1 MRQRS
6 ETWVKLAARGRFT
19 LDVVAVIGG
28 VTYTAIS
35 APVIDRALLSD
46 AMSIGNCIAASMK
59 VSVLTDDEIST
70 AASVV
75 IKARITD
82 GTTVSE
88 WLEFGTFYIDKRE
101 KNNELITLQCF
112 DAMLKASQRYVD
124 PSKSDD
130 RIGWPKSMQ
139 TCVTEIAHRIG
150 VEIDPRTVIST
161 AEAYQ
166 VAYPT
171 NYTMQQVLE
180 FIGAAHGGNWIITP
194 ENKLRLVPLISPP
207 VETFDII
214 DYYYNKIHT
223 DDGYKLVWQHRETD
237 EPVENGAGGDIVNVP
252 VVIGRITTG
261 KSMIIS
267 RVTIAQ
273 DDKLGYTNGDDTG
286 VELRNSN
293 NPCANQ
299 AVCDDL
305 YAALNGTVY
314 APFAITNA
322 CYDPCAELGD
332 WVLVGDQVRS
342 VLYKQ
347 TLTFSTDFR
356 ADASAPGK
364 DETGSE
370 YPYLTE
376 IEKLHLEDES
386 LKAYMDEAKKEVDSQ
401 ILQTREAI
409 TLEVTARQQLA
420 ETVNALD
427 TRISLTEGNITA
439 EVTRATNAETELASR
454 ITVTEGSITAEVTR
468 AEDAETSLSSRISIT
483 ENNITLKVSKGDVS
497 SQISVETGTVTI
509 GSNRLIVESDNFN
522 LNRSGEISAS
532 GSFTTESAYRKAT
545 LSSGG
550 LSVYCDDSLSGSF
563 RGDTEATRY
572 ESSSRSYNV
581 LKIGVETNALIIA
594 SGGNYSFAYNNGL
607 NPNGYTER
615 IWFGADVRMQNTL
628 YAAYIELDDGYINSF
643 NTASNAGLY
652 VGGDLYA
659 SGDLWCGGTKNRA
672 VSTTNYGVV
681 GLNSMESTVAV
692 FSDIG
697 SATLDVNG
705 VAFIFFEPDFFETID
720 TSHDYQA
727 FITPTSEGVIQ
738 RVEKA
743 NAFFTVYG
751 EPNTSFDWVVYA
763 RQKGYVNHR
772 MESVAIE
779 PHKREPSVDS
789 VFYGDDI
796 PASQSEALMDEFPD
810 NLDDLAEEYL
820 KNYEQEVTNY
830 DN

>member
-6 ETWVKLAARGRFT
+6 ETWAKLAARGRFT

-46 AMSIGNCIAASMK
+46 AMSIGNCIAASLK
-59 VSVLTDDEIST
+59 VSVLTDDEIS
-70 AASVV
+70 AAAPVV
-75 IKARITD
+75 IKARVMED
-82 GTTVSE
+82 ATVSE
-88 WLEFGTFYIDKRE
+88 WLDFGTFYIDKRE
-101 KNNELITLQCF
+101 KNNGLVTLQCF
-112 DAMLKASQRYVD
+112 DTMLKASQKYVD
-124 PSKSDD
+124 PSNPDD

-150 VEIDPRTVIST
+150 VELDPRTVINT

-237 EPVENGAGGDIVNVP
+237 EPIENGAGGDIVNVP
-252 VVIGRITTG
+252 VVIGKITTG
-261 KSMIIS
+261 KSMTIS
-267 RVTIAQ
+267 RVTIAR

-314 APFAITNA
+314 APFSITNA

-332 WVLVGDQVRS
+332 WVLVGDHVRS

-356 ADASAPGK
+356 ADTSAPGK
-364 DETGSE
+364 DETSSE

-376 IEKLHLEDES
+376 IAKLHLEDEN

-420 ETVNALD
+420 ETVNTLD
-427 TRISLTEGNITA
+427 TRIFLTEGNITA
-439 EVTRATNAETELASR
+439 EITRATNAETELASR
-454 ITVTEGSITAEVTR
+454 ITV
-468 AEDAETSLSSRISIT
+468 T

-522 LNRSGEISAS
+522 LSRSGEISAS
-532 GSFTTESAYRKAT
+532 GSFTTKSTYRRAT

-550 LSVYCDDSLSGSF
+550 LGVYYDDSLSGSF

-572 ESSSRSYNV
+572 GSSTRSYNV

-594 SGGNYSFAYNNGL
+594 SGGDYSFAYNNGL

-615 IWFGADVRMQNTL
+615 IWFGADVRMQNIL

-643 NTASNAGLY
+643 NTASNAGIY

-672 VSTTNYGVV
+672 VSTAHYGVV

-697 SATLDVNG
+697 SATLDANG

-727 FITPTSEGVIQ
+727 FVTPTSEGVIQ

-751 EPNTSFDWVVYA
+751 DPNTSFDWVVYA